1 MAGRKGSDSTESKST
16 SGGPEE
22 TVAKTATEP
31 AGAAPAGQEPA
42 AAVST
47 NSEIGDDGPSS
58 TDRDGPSEPYDPYSG
73 DDHSNDTDMR
83 DHAEAILDDQPHED
97 EHHRS
102 LAATALAILVGILV
116 VAGLTL
122 WAAPKLAPHM
132 PAGIAQYLAPGQG
145 ANEARLAAVEQS
157 LSGERE
163 QAAAKVSALEAEL
176 AALSKRVDEGVESD
190 LAAAAKE
197 AADGAA
203 ADTVA
208 LAAHLATMDESLIGL
223 REELAAMSTVLS
235 DAADGAEATT
245 PEIAAKLAAMAS
257 RLDSLSEAIEGGTAN
272 EGLEAQLATLGQRLD
287 AVESAAED
295 VRDVQSAALS
305 EVNTAIQAARLQA
318 ALDLLSSRLTG
329 GLPYG
334 AKLNEIAGMTGNAP
348 PEALSVGAEVG
359 VATTT
364 DLKASYSR
372 HAHAAVAADVQSR
385 AAGAAGAF
393 GWLRSQLAGRPID
406 EQEGDGV
413 GAVTSRIGARVDE
426 GDLTSALTEAETL
439 PDHAKEGLG
448 RWLARLRARVGAE
461 AALNTWRDQ
470 LGAGG

>member
-22 TVAKTATEP
+22 TVAETATEP

-47 NSEIGDDGPSS
+47 DAEISADGPSS
-58 TDRDGPSEPYDPYSG
+58 ADRDGPSEPYDPYSG
-73 DDHSNDTDMR
+73 DDNSDDTDMR
-83 DHAEAILDDQPHED
+83 NDAEAILDDHPHED

-102 LAATALAILVGILV
+102 FAATTLAILVGVLV

-145 ANEARLAAVEQS
+145 ANEERLAALEQS

-176 AALSKRVDEGVESD
+176 AALSKRVDEGTGSD

-203 ADTVA
+203 ADTAA
-208 LAAHLATMDESLIGL
+208 LAAHLATVDESLVGL
-223 REELAAMSTVLS
+223 REELAAMSTALS

-257 RLDSLSEAIEGGTAN
+257 RLDSLSEAVEGGAAN
-272 EGLEAQLATLGQRLD
+272 KGLEAQLAALGERLD
-287 AVESAAED
+287 AVESTAAV

-305 EVNTAIQAARLQA
+305 EVNTAIEAARLQA

-334 AKLNEIAGMTGNAP
+334 PKLNEIAGMTGKAP
-348 PEALSVGAEVG
+348 PEALSAGAELG

-364 DLKASYSR
+364 DLKASYGR
-372 HAHAAVAADVQSR
+372 HAHAAVAADVEAQ

-413 GAVTSRIGARVDE
+413 GAVTSRIGARIDD
-426 GDLTSALTEAETL
+426 GDLTAALAEAEAL
-439 PDHAKEGLG
+439 PDHAKDGLG
-448 RWLARLRARVGAE
+448 RWLTRLRTRVGAE
-461 AALNTWRDQ
+461 AALNTWRDE